1 MLQQKVGVIDAKP
14 KIYEDYLSRI
24 DRTVNL
30 FYEEM
35 GQIQKRLREDG
46 KREMK

>member
-1 MLQQKVGVIDAKP
+1 VEP
-14 KIYEDYLSRI
+14 KIYEDDLSRI

-35 GQIQKRLREDG
+35 GQIKKRLREDG
-46 KREMK
+46 KRERK